1 MPVDIKSKKELDLMR
16 AAGKI
21 VAEIL
26 VDLQE
31 HAKAGVSTAELDR
44 RARSILEKYGATSP
58 FLGYPNVKKND
69 PKFPAW
75 ICTSIND
82 EIVHGIPKP
91 NRILRDG
98 DLLKIDV
105 GANYA
110 GYIGDSAWTFPIGN
124 VSDKAKQLMR
134 VSEESLMQGIAQVH
148 AGRHLWDVIRTIQNE
163 VESHGFNVVREY
175 QGHGVG
181 RDMHE
186 EPSIPNFLDDEF
198 EKRPTNITLKPGM
211 TLAIEPMVVTGKWQ
225 TRTLGDKWTVV
236 TKDHGLAAHYEHTV
250 AVTDNGPEIL
260 TLWK

>member
-1 MPVDIKSKKELDLMR
+1 MYKERSTRMPIDIKSKKELDLMR

-163 VESHGFNVVREY
+163 VESHGFSVVREY

-181 RDMHE
+181 
-186 EPSIPNFLDDEF
+186 
-198 EKRPTNITLKPGM
+198 
-211 TLAIEPMVVTGKWQ
+211 
-225 TRTLGDKWTVV
+225 
-236 TKDHGLAAHYEHTV
+236 
-250 AVTDNGPEIL
+250 
-260 TLWK
+260 